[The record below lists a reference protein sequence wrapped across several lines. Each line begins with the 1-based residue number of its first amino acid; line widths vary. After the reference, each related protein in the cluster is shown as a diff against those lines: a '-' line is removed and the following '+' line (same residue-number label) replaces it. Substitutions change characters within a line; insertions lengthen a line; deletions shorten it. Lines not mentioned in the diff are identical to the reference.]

1 MRDVVRLFIFVSCY
15 LFFSVSQAQVLAK
28 VGNKEITVK
37 EFEDKYAQLKNQ
49 VIEMPDKKKFLD
61 DLISFEVG
69 VQEAQKRGVDQDPAI
84 RERLRQELYK
94 GFVEKEL
101 APKTIKI
108 TANDNEMKSYY
119 SRNPEL
125 RASQIMI
132 EVRPDASAEQKK
144 EARKR
149 AQEIYETVRKSQRKF
164 EDLVKIYSDDPLSN
178 KSGGDIGW
186 QTRLTLYPSI
196 YAPVSKM
203 GVGQISPLI
212 ETPFGFFIVKLTAK
226 KTFNDADRAM
236 LRLAVQEE
244 KKKALFDQFMSNLRS
259 KYKIQVNKAALGQ

>member
-1 MRDVVRLFIFVSCY
+1 MRSFLFISIYF
-15 LFFSVSQAQVLAK
+15 FFSVSQAQVLAK
-28 VGNKEITVK
+28 VGNKEITLK
-37 EFEDKYAQLKNQ
+37 EFEEKYALLKNQ

-61 DLISFEVG
+61 DLIGYEVG
-69 VQEAQKRGVDQDPAI
+69 VQEAQKRGLDQDPAI

-94 GFVEKEL
+94 GFIEKEL

-108 TANDNEMKSYY
+108 TANETEMKSYY
-119 SRNPEL
+119 NRNPEL

-132 EVRPDASAEQKK
+132 EVRPDATAEQKK

-149 AQEIYETVRKSQRKF
+149 AQEIFETVRKSQRKF
-164 EDLVKIYSDDPLSN
+164 EDLVKVYSDDPFSS

-196 YAPVSKM
+196 YSSVSKLS
-203 GVGQISPLI
+203 VGQISQSI

-226 KTFNDADRAM
+226 KTYNDADRAM

-244 KKKALFDQFMSNLRS
+244 KKKALFDQFIMNLRN

>member
-1 MRDVVRLFIFVSCY
+1 MRSFLFISIYF
-15 LFFSVSQAQVLAK
+15 FFSVSQAQVLAK
-28 VGNKEITVK
+28 VGNKEITLK
-37 EFEDKYAQLKNQ
+37 EFEEKYALLKNQ

-61 DLISFEVG
+61 DLIGYEVG
-69 VQEAQKRGVDQDPAI
+69 VQEAQKRGLDQDPAI

-94 GFVEKEL
+94 GYIEKEL

-108 TANDNEMKSYY
+108 TANETEMKSYY
-119 SRNPEL
+119 NRNPEL

-132 EVRPDASAEQKK
+132 EVRSDATAEQKK

-149 AQEIYETVRKSQRKF
+149 AQEIFETVRKSQRKF
-164 EDLVKIYSDDPLSN
+164 EDLVKVYSDDPFSS

-196 YAPVSKM
+196 YSSVSKLS
-203 GVGQISPLI
+203 VGQISQLI
-212 ETPFGFFIVKLTAK
+212 ETPFGFFIVKVTAK
-226 KTFNDADRAM
+226 KTYNDADRAM

-244 KKKALFDQFMSNLRS
+244 KKKALFDQFIMNLRN

>member
-1 MRDVVRLFIFVSCY
+1 MRLFFFVSFY
-15 LFFSVSQAQVLAK
+15 FFVCLSQAQVLAK
-28 VGNKEITVK
+28 VGNKEITLK
-37 EFEDKYAQLKNQ
+37 EFEEKYALLKNQ

-61 DLISFEVG
+61 DLIGYEVG
-69 VQEAQKRGVDQDPAI
+69 LQEAQKRGLDQDPAI
-84 RERLRQELYK
+84 RERMRQELYK
-94 GFVEKEL
+94 GFIEKEL

-108 TANDNEMKSYY
+108 TANEAEMKSYY

-132 EVRPDASAEQKK
+132 EVRPDATADQKK

-149 AQEIYETVRKSQRKF
+149 AQEIFETVRKSQRKF
-164 EDLVKIYSDDPLSN
+164 EDLVKIYSDDPLSS
-178 KSGGDIGW
+178 KLGGDIGW

-196 YAPVSKM
+196 YNPVSKLNA
-203 GVGQISPLI
+203 GQISSLI

-226 KTFNDADRAM
+226 KTYNDADRAM

-244 KKKALFDQFMSNLRS
+244 KKKALFDQFITKLRS
-259 KYKIQVNKAALGQ
+259 KYTIQVNKAALGQ